1 MGEGKDYDNRDFSD
15 LSDVNQEHLNS
26 TSSNW
31 NSASA
36 IRGDDGYNPHSL
48 ENSENSAISKSKN
61 LTDNPLSQ
69 ESVPSFK
76 NNVMGG
82 THKSRNSAKGGRLK
96 SFFKSKG
103 AMFTAGGVVVG
114 GSGLAGLISFMT
126 VGLMPIHV
134 QEIITEKMNSAAS
147 SMEMRT
153 DKVYKA
159 KVKGID
165 CKTGFFCRLSKASDR
180 NIKNLEK
187 AGFKVE
193 VKEGS
198 NLFGKKT
205 ITSLTH
211 KETGEVINN
220 NTKDLKRIMRTRPE
234 LRASIKQGFS
244 GRFASFLDKIWD
256 KIKNLFQFKKVK
268 ADNKGKDEQQLQEEA
283 NETANSQSKD
293 TQKKPSSLDTEIDEV
308 DENGNTKTKKNKK
321 DRTDA
326 DKGSELAEKE
336 LKELGKEQKGKKA
349 SSKFNSKGFSSKL
362 NKALNGIGAAA
373 VVCGLYTFGNIM
385 YTALKSTKLQIL
397 IQFSLTF
404 LSFASKIKAGHATPQ
419 EASMV
424 GNSLMDIAS
433 TSGNGYDKDKDKDK
447 DKDNNKEDKKE
458 STLFR
463 ALKYLADSST
473 KKDSVAA
480 TDSQGYKAIAYGDQ
494 IQSLNESAEP
504 FSVGVIKD
512 FIGGF
517 LNAIYGDNIT
527 VLKIPLSKILKSFCA
542 IVTSVAVGLAVTAAT
557 IIATCIG
564 TAGFGC
570 VITAIMN
577 ALKVFILQAAAGVIA
592 SYFLGDLIDKWVGQ
606 AASALVGDLVNK
618 TTIGEDYGNA
628 VMSGA
633 GAGMAKNTLAG
644 GGNILNTSEAT
655 EFAMENEKIIAEH
668 AEDERRFRS
677 PFDPT
682 TRHTFLGFI
691 VSSIIPYNRQLATV
705 GGFIPAIMSTAGRSL
720 NNITPT
726 ARAANE
732 SASIAANSKVCT
744 DTTITKT
751 GATDIFCNVYTGIN
765 VELKDK
771 NSDEVVK
778 WLEDNNYLDSQ
789 KKADKDDFNA
799 YITNNKKGERFKKYI
814 KWCYDRKVPIGMD
827 ADEDEPKYEDGKW
840 EKGRGCNT
848 EEEDKKYFAL
858 FLTDVRI
865 NQGMEDGV
873 SPSGNNGSSS
883 GSGGGVDPD
892 LAALSGEFVWPLKG
906 VKMNGKSINGVG
918 DEQDFGPRAL
928 DGKHYGIDF
937 GSAGFGHR
945 AAVYAAGD
953 GKVVED
959 GYNNGYWG
967 QGGGGPHVVVIE
979 HKGGIFSL
987 YFHMSDHIV
996 KTGDSV
1002 SKGQRIGTMG
1012 EEGNAFGEHLHFQM
1026 HKNSKDSQET
1036 NAFDPTDL
1044 IKGDT

>member
-82 THKSRNSAKGGRLK
+82 THKSRNIAQGGKLK

-103 AMFTAGGVVVG
+103 AMFTAGIVAVG
-114 GSGLAGLISFMT
+114 GSGLAGLISFIT
-126 VGLMPIHV
+126 VGLIPIHV
-134 QEIITEKMNSAAS
+134 QEIITEKRNSPAS

-153 DKVYKA
+153 DKVFKA
-159 KVKGID
+159 KVKGIN

-205 ITSLTH
+205 IISLTH

-220 NTKDLKRIMRTRPE
+220 NTKDLKRIMRTKPE

-256 KIKNLFQFKKVK
+256 KIKNLFNLTKVR

-293 TQKKPSSLDTEIDEV
+293 TQKKPSSITETDTDEV
-308 DENGNTKTKKNKK
+308 DENGNKKKNKT
-321 DRTDA
+321 DRSQA
-326 DKGSELAEKE
+326 DQGSELAEKE
-336 LKELGKEQKGKKA
+336 IKDLGKEQKGKKA

-373 VVCGLYTFGNIM
+373 VVCGLYTFGNII

-433 TSGNGYDKDKDKDK
+433 TGGNGY

-480 TDSQGYKAIAYGDQ
+480 TDSQGYKAMAYGDQ

-517 LNAIYGDNIT
+517 LNVIYGDGI
-527 VLKIPLSKILKSFCA
+527 KIFDIPLSTILKSFCA

-557 IIATCIG
+557 IAATCIG
-564 TAGFGC
+564 TAGLGC
-570 VITAIMN
+570 VVTVIIKVLLSA
-577 ALKVFILQAAAGVIA
+577 ALGIAAGKMA

-633 GAGMAKNTLAG
+633 GAVMAKNTLAG
-644 GGNILNTSEAT
+644 GGNILNASEAT

-682 TRHTFLGFI
+682 TRHTFLGSI
-691 VSSIIPYNRQLATV
+691 VNSIIPYNRQLATV
-705 GGFIPAIMSTAGRSL
+705 GGFIPAIMSTAGRSI
-720 NNITPT
+720 NNIVPT
-726 ARAANE
+726 ARAASE

-771 NSDEVVK
+771 NSDEVIK

-873 SPSGNNGSSS
+873 SPSGNNGSSN

>member
-15 LSDVNQEHLNS
+15 LSDANQEHLNN

-362 NKALNGIGAAA
+362 NKALNVIGAGA

-433 TSGNGYDKDKDKDK
+433 TSGNGYDK

-517 LNAIYGDNIT
+517 LNAIYGDS
-527 VLKIPLSKILKSFCA
+527 VKVFDIPLSKILKSFCA

-557 IIATCIG
+557 IVATCIG
-564 TAGFGC
+564 TAGLGC
-570 VITAIMN
+570 VVTAIMHV
-577 ALKVFILQAAAGVIA
+577 LKVFILQAAAGAIA

-682 TRHTFLGFI
+682 TRHTFLGSI

-705 GGFIPAIMSTAGRSL
+705 GGFIPAIMSTAGRSIS
-720 NNITPT
+720 NITPT
-726 ARAANE
+726 ARAASE

-765 VELKDK
+765 IELKDK

-789 KKADKDDFNA
+789 KEADKDDFNA

-814 KWCYDRKVPIGMD
+814 KWCYDRKVPIGID
-827 ADEDEPKYEDGKW
+827 AEEEETKYEDHKW

-883 GSGGGVDPD
+883 GSGSGVDPD
-892 LAALSGEFVWPLKG
+892 LAALSSEFVWPLKG
-906 VKMNGKSINGVG
+906 VKMNGKSINGVN
-918 DEQDFGPRAL
+918 DEQDFGPRSH
-928 DGKHYGIDF
+928 DGIHYGIDF

-945 AAVYAAGD
+945 APVYAAGD

-967 QGGGGPHVVVIE
+967 QGGGGSHVVVIE

-987 YFHMSDHIV
+987 YMHMSDHIV

>member
-82 THKSRNSAKGGRLK
+82 THKSRNIAQGGKLK

-103 AMFTAGGVVVG
+103 AMFTAGIVAVG
-114 GSGLAGLISFMT
+114 GSGLAGLISFIT
-126 VGLMPIHV
+126 VGLIPIHV
-134 QEIITEKMNSAAS
+134 QEIITEKRNSPAS

-153 DKVYKA
+153 DKVFKA
-159 KVKGID
+159 KVKGIN

-205 ITSLTH
+205 IISLTH

-220 NTKDLKRIMRTRPE
+220 NTKDLKRIMRTKPE

-256 KIKNLFQFKKVK
+256 KIKNLFNLTKVR

-293 TQKKPSSLDTEIDEV
+293 TQKKPSSITETDTNEV
-308 DENGNTKTKKNKK
+308 DENGNKKKNKT
-321 DRTDA
+321 DRSQA
-326 DKGSELAEKE
+326 DQGSELAEKE
-336 LKELGKEQKGKKA
+336 IKDLGKEQKGKKA

-373 VVCGLYTFGNIM
+373 VVCGLYTFGNII

-433 TSGNGYDKDKDKDK
+433 TGGNGYDK

-480 TDSQGYKAIAYGDQ
+480 TDSQGYKAMAYGDQ

-517 LNAIYGDNIT
+517 LNVIYGDGI
-527 VLKIPLSKILKSFCA
+527 KIFDIPLSTILKSFCA

-557 IIATCIG
+557 IAATCIG
-564 TAGFGC
+564 TAGLGC
-570 VITAIMN
+570 VVTVIIKVLLSA
-577 ALKVFILQAAAGVIA
+577 ALGIAAGKMA

-606 AASALVGDLVNK
+606 AASALIGDLVNK

-633 GAGMAKNTLAG
+633 GAVMAKNTLAG
-644 GGNILNTSEAT
+644 GGNILNASEAT

-682 TRHTFLGFI
+682 TRHTFLGSI

-705 GGFIPAIMSTAGRSL
+705 GGFIPAIMSTAGRSI
-720 NNITPT
+720 NNIVPT
-726 ARAANE
+726 ARAASE

-771 NSDEVVK
+771 NSDEVIK

-873 SPSGNNGSSS
+873 SPSGNNGSSN

>member
-82 THKSRNSAKGGRLK
+82 THKSRNIAQGGKLK

-103 AMFTAGGVVVG
+103 AMFTAGIVAVG

-126 VGLMPIHV
+126 VGLIPIHV
-134 QEIITEKMNSAAS
+134 QEIITEKRNSPAS

-153 DKVYKA
+153 DKVFKA
-159 KVKGID
+159 KVKGIN

-205 ITSLTH
+205 IISLTH

-220 NTKDLKRIMRTRPE
+220 NTKDLKRIMRTKPE

-256 KIKNLFQFKKVK
+256 KIKNLFNLTKVR

-293 TQKKPSSLDTEIDEV
+293 TQKKPSSITETDTDEV
-308 DENGNTKTKKNKK
+308 DENGNKKKNKT
-321 DRTDA
+321 DRSQA
-326 DKGSELAEKE
+326 DQGSELAEKE
-336 LKELGKEQKGKKA
+336 IKDLGKEQKGKKA

-373 VVCGLYTFGNIM
+373 VVCGLYTFGNII

-433 TSGNGYDKDKDKDK
+433 TGGNGYDK

-480 TDSQGYKAIAYGDQ
+480 TDSQGYKAMAYGDQ

-517 LNAIYGDNIT
+517 LNVIYGDGI
-527 VLKIPLSKILKSFCA
+527 KIFDRPLSTILKSFCA

-557 IIATCIG
+557 IAATCIG
-564 TAGFGC
+564 TAGLGC
-570 VITAIMN
+570 VVTVIIKVLLSA
-577 ALKVFILQAAAGVIA
+577 ALGIAAGKMA

-633 GAGMAKNTLAG
+633 GAVMAKNTLAG
-644 GGNILNTSEAT
+644 GGNILNASEAT

-682 TRHTFLGFI
+682 TRHTFLGSI

-705 GGFIPAIMSTAGRSL
+705 GGFIPAIMSTAGRSI
-720 NNITPT
+720 NNIVPT
-726 ARAANE
+726 ARAASE

-771 NSDEVVK
+771 NSDEVIK